1 MADMA
6 NDFVMSLGAHWVQS
20 DGESF
25 FEAVGT
31 EVDLGPK
38 ELSDQGAGVALYI
51 NRRLWPFTALNSWTG
66 SVSTGCN
73 SRTELHLN
81 RRHTPSLC
89 NRRFKCNDY
98 CI

>member
-1 MADMA
+1 MA

-51 NRRLWPFTALNSWTG
+51 NRRLWAVTFRAI
-66 SVSTGCN
+66 
-73 SRTELHLN
+73 
-81 RRHTPSLC
+81 TPIWSHQTK
-89 NRRFKCNDY
+89 RKF
-98 CI
+98 